1 VYYLRLT
8 SLTDGSE
15 DPNPL
20 MILFFLVPL
29 ILLTIAAV
37 NFVQIRT
44 PKQASEF
51 QESVGV
57 VVPMRNEAENV
68 EGLVATLAAQSG
80 DMHFYLLDDSSE
92 DSTFELLQK
101 FTAHDSRFTAIKGAP
116 LADGW
121 IGKTWA
127 LQQLFEASNED
138 VLVSIDADVR
148 LTNDAIAK
156 AVSTMHGARLDFVSP
171 YPRQIAQSFGERLI
185 QPLLQWSWLSTV
197 PLRNAEGSRQ
207 KSMAVANGQF
217 FVVRRSALNSIGG
230 YVSVKH
236 AVIDDVF
243 LARALM
249 ESGSSGT
256 VINGSDIAE
265 TRMYSSWNEIEAGY
279 GKSLNKAFGSV
290 FGAVFVI
297 AFLFAT
303 SIAPLILGLL
313 GNPYGWLGFAA
324 IVGSRVLSAIKSRGR
339 VLDSVLHPISIVALI
354 YLIVYSYLMRG
365 TVQWKGRT
373 V

>member
-1 VYYLRLT
+1 
-8 SLTDGSE
+8 
-15 DPNPL
+15 
-20 MILFFLVPL
+20 MILFFLLPL

-37 NFVQIRT
+37 NCVQIRS
-44 PKQASEF
+44 PKSSSELL
-51 QESVGV
+51 ESVGV

-68 EGLVATLAAQSG
+68 EGLVATLAAQIG
-80 DMHFYLLDDSSE
+80 DLHFYLLDDNSE
-92 DSTFELLQK
+92 DSTYELLQK
-101 FTAHDSRFTAIKGAP
+101 FTAHDSRFTVIKGAP

-127 LQQLFEASNED
+127 LQQLFEASNEE

-148 LTNDAIAK
+148 LTNDAINR
-156 AVSTMHGARLDFVSP
+156 AVTALRAARLDFISP
-171 YPRQIAQSFGERLI
+171 YPRQIAESFGERLI
-185 QPLLQWSWLSTV
+185 QPLLQWSWLTTV
-197 PLRNAEGSRQ
+197 PLRYAESSGQ

-230 YVSVKH
+230 YAAVKH

-243 LARALM
+243 LARELI
-249 ESGSSGT
+249 SIGSSGT
-256 VINGSDIAE
+256 VINGSEIAE
-265 TRMYSSWNEIEAGY
+265 TRMYSSWHEIEAGY
-279 GKSLNKAFGSV
+279 GKSLNKAFGSI

-297 AFLFAT
+297 SFLFAT

-324 IVGSRVLSAIKSRGR
+324 IVGTRMLSAIKSRGR
-339 VLDSVLHPISIVALI
+339 LLDSVLHPVSVVALI

-365 TVQWKGRT
+365 NVQWKGRT
-373 V
+373 I